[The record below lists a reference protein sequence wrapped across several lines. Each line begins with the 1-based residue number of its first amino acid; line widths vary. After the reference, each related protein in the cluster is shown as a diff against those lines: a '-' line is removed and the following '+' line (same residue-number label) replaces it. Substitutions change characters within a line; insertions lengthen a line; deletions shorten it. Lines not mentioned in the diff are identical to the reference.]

1 MLRTILLLS
10 MIALSAQAGELAGVI
25 AAQKSFVAVATQL
38 ERRIGEFH
46 TPDELATGMQEYLRA
61 KKELQNEIE
70 KELPELKAQIGHR
83 KLPTPEGLKL
93 GLHLNDFP
101 TERLQHLETTLLTN
115 LEKDTSQKAPA
126 NALAELNWLRERGI
140 RIYKQLM

>member
-1 MLRTILLLS
+1 
-10 MIALSAQAGELAGVI
+10 MIALSAPAGELAGVI

-115 LEKDTSQKAPA
+115 LEKDTSQKAPT
-126 NALAELNWLRERGI
+126 NALAELNWLRERGT

>member
-1 MLRTILLLS
+1 VLRTILLLS
-10 MIALSAQAGELAGVI
+10 MTSLSAQAGELAGVI
-25 AAQKSFVAVATQL
+25 AAQKSFVAAATQL

-46 TPDELATGMQEYLRA
+46 TPDELVTGMQEYLRA
-61 KKELQNEIE
+61 KKELQDEIE

-83 KLPTPEGLKL
+83 KLPTPEGLEL

-101 TERLQHLETTLLTN
+101 AERMQDLETTLLTN
-115 LEKDTSQKAPA
+115 LEKDSFQKAPA
-126 NALAELNWLRERGI
+126 NALADLNWLRERGT